1 MTEPTIADRA
11 DKLAAQLQGVVDALP
26 TYSSAR
32 PSLTVRAGLALAQM
46 VADLA
51 RLIEKPTA
59 SSALVKHQGPFFN
72 GTEMRCGCGELVQDA
87 EYWAAHAVKQIG
99 GHDE

>member
-1 MTEPTIADRA
+1 MTEPTIAERA

-26 TYSSAR
+26 NYSSAR
-32 PSLTVRAGLALAQM
+32 PSLTVRAGLSLAQM

-51 RLIEKPTA
+51 RLIQKQPD
-59 SSALVKHQGPFFN
+59 SAVLVKHQGPFFS
-72 GTEMRCGCGELVQDA
+72 GTDMRCGCGELVQDA
-87 EYWAAHAVKQIG
+87 EAWAAHAVEQMG